1 MTSAYCAGSFNFWKW
16 WTIRPDIEA
25 RSLRKMR
32 KVEEVHS
39 DMGSGAGIADVSDTQ
54 VEGRTAC
61 NRVEI

>member
-1 MTSAYCAGSFNFWKW
+1 VPVHSIFGNGGLSDL
-16 WTIRPDIEA
+16 ISR
-25 RSLRKMR
+25 MR